1 MLLKTPRPQEEKE
14 EERDEERE
22 ELELKEEEKNEDYC
36 HNTRVPHKKNQSDR
50 HSQSYRNF
58 QYYNI
63 EEEEEKD
70 VT

>member
-36 HNTRVPHKKNQSDR
+36 HNTRVPHKKKPIR
-50 HSQSYRNF
+50 PP
-58 QYYNI
+58 
-63 EEEEEKD
+63 
-70 VT
+70 